1 MPFPASLTQT
11 LNDFRVAPYPSVTGP
26 TQPISIRSLG
36 EFAFALIWAC
46 LLLISFIG
54 WGKLLSKVL
63 RVRGLPS
70 SVACSLGIAVILFTG
85 GWLNLF
91 HAVYPSILIALALTG
106 VLLYFLMRKES
117 SDAYNWLNFWNVA
130 SRSSRALIVL
140 TFLLLVLRVAATVRL
155 ATYHNYDDGTAYLAF
170 PQKMLNAHQFA
181 ADPFSDRRVISSLG
195 GSYLLQAFVVAATS
209 LANVGM
215 ADRSL
220 GLIIMFFAIFDI
232 GIAFSSSVGRIA
244 FMALIAYLVPQETFN
259 LTFTVLP
266 IPILLAMIWAVYK
279 TLKAAETEN
288 WRFAAIA
295 GAIGGG
301 AICLKSTFLPYV
313 GSLALFPYL
322 LFLWNRNRA
331 QSMKLPMIA
340 GAASLVVLAAWMLA
354 MKQTSGTFLFPLLG
368 HGTDYSSYHSLPHLS
383 RFAGKQALIRTF
395 LQGAAL
401 LVLAAVR
408 YLAGIRDV
416 ESGLTFNVLIASA
429 VAITALNYESGAD
442 YIWRY
447 NFPQFFTAL
456 IIFSAASLGAK
467 GVSLSHFGILNRSVA
482 VAAFTLCIFYYDV
495 GGGALA
501 PFSQMAKQLAQY
513 PCDLRAS
520 LSGTRLTSPELR
532 ARYDEIEHAFL
543 PNSVALDNTSRTFL
557 LATSRKGRT
566 VFIDDWPGAA
576 GPPPGWPFTNNPEDV
591 ARYLRGNSVRYI
603 VFDHAYADWMD
614 MISCQSLVNQTHYSQ
629 LDHALERLTFVA
641 HHQFRQLQSMHHS
654 LYDDGRIS
662 VIDLETPAGHD
673 NNDNTA
679 WTLYTSDTQMCS
691 VIAQRYTSTHAS
703 YPYSASAICK

>member
-11 LNDFRVAPYPSVTGP
+11 LNDFRVAPYPSVTGL
-26 TQPISIRSLG
+26 TQPISIGSLS

-46 LLLISFIG
+46 LLLISFTG
-54 WGKLLSKVL
+54 WGKLLGKAL
-63 RVRGLPS
+63 RVRVLPS
-70 SVACSLGIAVILFTG
+70 SLACSLGIAVIIFAG

-91 HAVYPSILIALALTG
+91 HAVYPSLLIALALTG
-106 VLLYFLMRKES
+106 VVLYFLMHQ
-117 SDAYNWLNFWNVA
+117 DGIGACNWLNLWNRA

-140 TFLLLVLRVAATVRL
+140 TLLLLVLRVAATVRL

-170 PQKMLNAHQFA
+170 PQKMLYAHRLSP
-181 ADPFSDRRVISSLG
+181 DPFSDRRVISSLG
-195 GSYLLQAFVVAATS
+195 GSYLLQAFVLAATS
-209 LANVGM
+209 LSNIGM
-215 ADRSL
+215 ADRTL
-220 GLIIMFFAIFDI
+220 GLILMLFAIFDI
-232 GIAFSSSVGRIA
+232 GIAFGASVRGIA
-244 FMALIAYLVPQETFN
+244 FMAFIAYLVPQETFN

-266 IPILLAMIWAVYK
+266 IPIFLAMAWAVYAA
-279 TLKAAETEN
+279 LKAAEIER
-288 WRFAAIA
+288 WRYAAVA

-313 GSLALFPYL
+313 GTLVLFPCL
-322 LFLWNRNRA
+322 LLLWNKQRP
-331 QSMKLPMIA
+331 QSIKLPMIA
-340 GAASLVVLAAWMLA
+340 GVASLVVLAAWMLA

-368 HGTDYSSYHSLPHLS
+368 HGTDYSSYHALPHLS
-383 RFAGKQALIRTF
+383 RFAGKRALVRVF

-408 YLAGIRDV
+408 YLAGFQDI
-416 ESGLTFNVLIASA
+416 ESGFAFSILIAAA

-447 NFPQFFTAL
+447 NFPQFFSAL
-456 IIFSAASLGAK
+456 IIFSAGSLA
-467 GVSLSHFGILNRSVA
+467 LQTEPLTHLGILNRVVA

-501 PFSQMAKQLAQY
+501 PFSQMATQLVQY

-520 LSGTRLTSPELR
+520 LSGRKLVSPELR
-532 ARYDEIEHAFL
+532 TRYEEIEHAIL

-557 LATSRKGRT
+557 LRPSKGRT
-566 VFIDDWPGAA
+566 VLIDDWPGAA
-576 GPPPGWPFTNNPEDV
+576 GPSPGWPYTSNPEDV
-591 ARYLRGNSVRYI
+591 ARYLRASSVRYI
-603 VFDHAYADWMD
+603 VFDYAYADWMD

-641 HHQFRQLQSMHHS
+641 HHQFSQLRTIHRS
-654 LYDDGRIS
+654 LYDDGRIA
-662 VIDLETPAGHD
+662 VVDLASPEEHTKNAG
-673 NNDNTA
+673 TS

-691 VIAQRYTSTHAS
+691 EISRRYTSTHPS
-703 YPYSASAICK
+703 YHHSASAGCE